1 MKERLYITDY
11 PDNIYKTL
19 WLNNSKY
26 GIELLNLVNLSDR
39 DQDTR
44 REIARKGGIASGKA
58 RLEKAFIEQYLIY
71 YLELTH
77 AKDQALNIITEYN
90 GRYKSKIDVNDLDS
104 INKYLPLKLLNKLR
118 ALYNRVYREQNKLKK
133 IIDKYKDKYNNG

>member
-19 WLNNSKY
+19 WLNNAKY
-26 GIELLNLVNLSDR
+26 GIELLNLISLADR
-39 DQDTR
+39 DQETR
-44 REIARKGGIASGKA
+44 REIARKGGLASGKA

-90 GRYKSKIDVNDLDS
+90 GRYKNKIDVNDLDS

-133 IIDKYKDKYNNG
+133 IIDKYKGKYNNG